1 MKLLFFLF
9 FIELSLFSF
18 SQKSNSIFF
27 DSKINNEKLELGKTY
42 FSSILKDSLRVDLLK
57 FYVSNIKL
65 LKRDTVVA
73 SIDGYYLIDMQNKKS
88 ISFSSNEKIDFD
100 SISFEIGVDSATHE
114 LGAMDGDLDPTKG
127 MYWTWQSGYIFFKME
142 GSLNLLK
149 SNKGSF
155 TYHIGGYNQM
165 FPTIK
170 KLTFPARPTKDIHI
184 LIDIDRFLE
193 KWNCV
198 LVPEIMS
205 PSAKASEFSNL
216 FKYLFLLNKNI

>member
-65 LKRDTVVA
+65 LKSETIVA

-142 GSLNLLK
+142 GSMNLLK
-149 SNKGSF
+149 SNKGLF

-170 KLTFPARPTKDIHI
+170 KLTFPTRPTKDIHI
-184 LIDIDRFLE
+184 LLDIDRFLE

-216 FKYLFLLNKNI
+216 YKNLFSIK